1 MENYQ
6 ILLCILFGVCVAAVV
21 YLIYKVSQSI
31 RNKNQFSVLL
41 LVSLLLGLSACA
53 TDDNAIYGSDDP
65 GTSQPQ
71 EPDYAS
77 VATDLPVFVSASIDS
92 EVSSA
97 LNTFLTNIVPID
109 EAEVA
114 IVKDGDIGTY
124 EGKLLDLYNRGGLIV
139 VAQPQTTRYQEFAA
153 KYDLPNVLP
162 LGASQ
167 DVLLYVTNNN
177 HEHYVLYAADG
188 FDGETY
194 YKSRIYDMFRWL
206 KDVRSQKAKTRASTQ
221 FVTQFNPTVLVTK
234 CESITHN
241 YSMSLRNKVLD
252 IKGASADSLNTNGSI
267 DVTYTIYAAYM
278 FEASKQPGDYYI
290 VEREVTAHN
299 ADIWKPYVSKH
310 AAYRSEIGGYFMTGL
325 EVNSSLVDATVFTV
339 TENDTPDKVTKKRG
353 IMADMLRELAQ
364 TRKVN
369 SQLCIPDI
377 GFCSTP
383 QPETSIGATTYT
395 SGYNVSLSGSLSV
408 GKSLGS
414 LGFSAGYN
422 SSQSRSVK
430 DISIE
435 LVTDATSRS
444 VTHNYKVNNIG
455 KGWMYETI
463 EAQTKKVPAV
473 ARTDFAASSAW
484 CWKIPTAAN
493 VVYDSATR
501 SFQLLTFI
509 DFKYGCFAHTTG
521 LEIYDG
527 TRHYEYG
534 LWSISEVTPPGR
546 DPFGVLAM
554 KNSLEDPIGNIRI
567 YLTNN
572 TEGRDTVQ
580 LSNSYM
586 STEIAKCALLE
597 GSYTLEYDHLD
608 KSDNHRIAQYRIDGI
623 DIIKGADEESSTK
636 EISTANGKFVKEY
649 PKEQ

>member
-41 LVSLLLGLSACA
+41 LVSLLLGLSACTA
-53 TDDNAIYGSDDP
+53 DDNPVSGSNESDIN
-65 GTSQPQ
+65 TSQ

-77 VATDLPVFVSASIDS
+77 VVTDMPVFVSASIDS

-97 LNTFLTNIVPID
+97 LNTFLTNIVPLD
-109 EAEVA
+109 NAEVA

-153 KYDLPNVLP
+153 KYGLPNVLP
-162 LGASQ
+162 IGASQ

-177 HEHYVLYAADG
+177 HEHYVLYASDSFEG
-188 FDGETY
+188 TTY
-194 YKSRIYDMFRWL
+194 YKRRIYDMFRWL
-206 KDVRSQKAKTRASTQ
+206 KDMRSQKARTRAVTQ
-221 FVTQFNPTVLVTK
+221 FVTQFDPIVLITK

-241 YSMSLRNKVLD
+241 YSMKLRNRVLD
-252 IKGASADSLNTNGSI
+252 IKGASPDSINANGSI
-267 DVTYTIYAAYM
+267 DVHYTIYAAYM

-299 ADIWKPYVSKH
+299 GDIWAPYVSKH
-310 AAYRSEIGGYFMTGL
+310 AAYRSVLGGYFMTGL
-325 EVNSSLVDATVFTV
+325 DINSSLVDSSIFTV
-339 TENDTPDKVTKKRG
+339 TENDSPAEVAEKHH
-353 IMADMLRELAQ
+353 IMTEMVKELAM

-369 SQLCIPDI
+369 SQLCIPGID
-377 GFCSTP
+377 FCSSP
-383 QPETSIGATTYT
+383 QPETSISATTYS
-395 SGYNVSLSGSLSV
+395 SGVSVALNGSLSV
-408 GKSLGS
+408 GQNLQGS
-414 LGFSAGYN
+414 LGFSTSY
-422 SSQSRSVK
+422 SCSRSRTIS
-430 DISIE
+430 DISIALE
-435 LVTDATSRS
+435 TDATSRS
-444 VTHNYKVNNIG
+444 VNYKYNVNNIG
-455 KGWMYETI
+455 VGWIYETI
-463 EAQTKKVPAV
+463 EAQTKKVPLI
-473 ARTDFAASSAW
+473 ARSDFSASSAW

-527 TRHYEYG
+527 TREYEYG
-534 LWSISEVTPPGR
+534 LWSISEVTPPSR
-546 DPFGVLAM
+546 EPFGVVAL
-554 KNSLEDPIGNIRI
+554 KNSLANPIGNVRI
-567 YLTNN
+567 YLSDN

-597 GSYTLEYDHLD
+597 GTYTLEYDHLD
-608 KSDNHRIAQYRIDGI
+608 LGDNHRIAQYRIEGI
-623 DIIKGADEESSTK
+623 KIKKGADEVSSTK
-636 EISTANGKFVKEY
+636 EISTADGKLVKEY
-649 PKEQ
+649 PKE